1 MLRIYL
7 NNEAEYL
14 DLYENESLELTVSSK
29 DLSDPVKIIG
39 DISKELSVPATK
51 KNNNIFK
58 HYHRGDVSGQLDA
71 RKFIQ
76 CTCCGFEIKIDMPT
90 SARQIVY
97 NTLQTLNPL
106 SNS

>member
-58 HYHRGDVSGQLDA
+58 HYHRGDVSGQLHA

-76 CTCCGFEIKIDMPT
+76 CTLIIANQPRK
-90 SARQIVY
+90 
-97 NTLQTLNPL
+97 L
-106 SNS
+106 S